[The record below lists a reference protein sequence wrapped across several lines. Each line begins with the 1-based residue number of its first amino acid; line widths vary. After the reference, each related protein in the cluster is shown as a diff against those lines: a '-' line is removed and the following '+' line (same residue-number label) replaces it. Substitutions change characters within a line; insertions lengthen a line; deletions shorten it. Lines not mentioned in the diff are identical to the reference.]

1 MAEELTVTVVGAGGK
16 MGMRISANL
25 DRTSYTTRY
34 VETSPAARDRVR
46 AAGRELSEATD
57 AVPQSDVV
65 ILAVPDVLL
74 GEISARIVPA
84 AKPGAVVL
92 TLDPA
97 AAYAGVLARRADLHL
112 AVAHPCHPSV
122 FLERTSAEEWADTF
136 GGVAAPQDVVAAI
149 EPGKTPDRAPDD
161 AAPDDTAAGDTAAG
175 DTAAGDTAAGDTA
188 AGGRTAR
195 DRAEEVVRAMYAPVL
210 DVHWVTVEQLAF
222 LEPTL
227 VETITCMISGLLKEA
242 LKETVNTVGVPEAA
256 ARAMLFGHTQVA
268 LTNSLRGSN
277 PFSEGCLVAMDYGRQ
292 AIITEDWKKVFDRTE
307 LDRVIARMLRID
319 KVNHTGSPAASAAVT
334 T

>member
-1 MAEELTVTVVGAGGK
+1 MPDALTVTVVGAGGK

-25 DRTSYTTRY
+25 DRSPYTTLY
-34 VETSPAARDRVR
+34 AETSEAARDRVR
-46 AAGRELSEATD
+46 AAGRALTGAKD
-57 AVPQSDVV
+57 AVPRSDVV
-65 ILAVPDVLL
+65 ILAVPDVLI
-74 GEISARIVPA
+74 GDISAAVVPT

-97 AAYAGVLARRADLHL
+97 AAYAGVLARRDDLHF

-149 EPGKTPDRAPDD
+149 ESASTQ
-161 AAPDDTAAGDTAAG
+161 
-175 DTAAGDTAAGDTA
+175 
-188 AGGRTAR
+188 AR
-195 DRAEEVVRAMYAPVL
+195 DRAEEVVRTIYAPVL

-227 VETITCMISGLLKEA
+227 VETITCMISGLLREA
-242 LKETVNTVGVPEAA
+242 LKETVETAGVPEAA

-277 PFSEGCLVAMDYGRQ
+277 PFSEACLIAMDYGRES
-292 AIITEDWKKVFDRTE
+292 IITRDWKKVFDRAE
-307 LDRVIARMLRID
+307 LDGVIARMLRIG
-319 KVNHTGSPAASAAVT
+319 KINRPATGDSAAAVR
-334 T
+334 